1 MTLYDNV
8 CDFYCQLVTIFV
20 TEGQPFVCGGGVG
33 CACMRMHVCIHVRTC
48 LFVCLRIY
56 ACAYV
61 CMGVYACSCVR
72 VRRQEGPRFA
82 DKKNILSHHFPLTNE
97 EKND

>member
-20 TEGQPFVCGGGVG
+20 TEGQPFVCVGGRGGARACVCMFAYMCVRVYS
-33 CACMRMHVCIHVRTC
+33 CAYVFMRVRTC
-48 LFVCLRIY
+48 VW
-56 ACAYV
+56 AC
-61 CMGVYACSCVR
+61 MR